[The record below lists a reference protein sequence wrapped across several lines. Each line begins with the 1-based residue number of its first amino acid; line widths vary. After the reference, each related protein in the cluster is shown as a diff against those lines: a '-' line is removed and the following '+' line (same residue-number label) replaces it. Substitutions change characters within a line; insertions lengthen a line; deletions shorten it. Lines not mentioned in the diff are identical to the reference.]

1 MATKDDVGKV
11 GEQLAM
17 QVLQDQGYRVLDRNW
32 RGRQGELD
40 AIALDGNVLVCVEV
54 KTRSS
59 LRFGH
64 PADGVTPKKVAALRR
79 LTGQWLAENRQRP
92 ELRGVRGLREVRIDV
107 IAVLLGADLT
117 QVEVRQA
124 AI

>member
-11 GEQLAM
+11 GEQLALKI
-17 QVLQDQGYRVLDRNW
+17 LQDDGYRILDRNW
-32 RGRQGELD
+32 RGHQGELD
-40 AIALDGNVLVCVEV
+40 AIALDGDVLVCVEV

-64 PADGVTPKKVAALRR
+64 PAEGVTPKKVAALRR
-79 LTGQWLAENRQRP
+79 LTGQWLAENRARP

-107 IAVLLGADLT
+107 IAVLLGAELA
-117 QVEVRQA
+117 QVEVRKA
-124 AI
+124 AV